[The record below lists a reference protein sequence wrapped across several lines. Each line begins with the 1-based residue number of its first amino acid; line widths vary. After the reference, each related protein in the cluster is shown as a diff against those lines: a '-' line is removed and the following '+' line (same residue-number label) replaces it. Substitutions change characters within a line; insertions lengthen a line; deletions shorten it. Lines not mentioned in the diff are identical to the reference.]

1 MAGRDRTG
9 YPTGRGARAVVGRPR
24 LRGRDGTGA
33 RALPRDPEG
42 AGLVF
47 VEPKTQRSRRTIPLP
62 RSVAS
67 SLRAHR
73 THQLEER
80 AAAKDWADSRLVFA
94 SRVGTPLSPRN
105 DYRAFRALAARA
117 GLRPVRLH
125 DLRHTAASLLLSQG
139 VPARVVMEV
148 LGHSQISVTLNTYSH
163 VAPSA
168 RRRGRRA
175 DGRCAV
181 VGTVGRLWLLLWLL
195 ARLHV
200 RFGPAPRGRRGA
212 LTWGFGGAACRNR
225 TDDLLITSE
234 PLYRLS

>member
-1 MAGRDRTG
+1 
-9 YPTGRGARAVVGRPR
+9 
-24 LRGRDGTGA
+24 LQ
-33 RALPRDPEG
+33 RDPEG
-42 AGLVF
+42 GGLVF
-47 VEPKTQRSRRTIPLP
+47 VEPQTQRSRRTIPRP

-80 AAAKDWADSRLVFA
+80 AAAKNWADPRLVFA

-163 VAPSA
+163 VAPEL
-168 RRRGRRA
+168 
-175 DGRCAV
+175 AV
-181 VGTVGRLWLLLWLL
+181 EAAERME
-195 ARLHV
+195 
-200 RFGPAPRGRRGA
+200 GA
-212 LTWGFGGAACRNR
+212 LWSG
-225 TDDLLITSE
+225 
-234 PLYRLS
+234 P